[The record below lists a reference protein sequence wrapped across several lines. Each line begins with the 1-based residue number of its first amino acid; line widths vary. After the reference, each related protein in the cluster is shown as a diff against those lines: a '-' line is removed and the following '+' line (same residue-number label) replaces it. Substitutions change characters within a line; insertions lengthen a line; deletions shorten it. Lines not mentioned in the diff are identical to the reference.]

1 MLTLGGC
8 GSKSDC
14 ECEQLS
20 IDYAYVSATHDFDYN
35 NFDIGD
41 YEDCFERYLEDE
53 RRGEKSGLNIGIWG
67 TPNGWFN
74 YLCEHS
80 DVLLSFG
87 GYTTQEIKS
96 ESQGTIIESIS
107 ETLDIS
113 SSNITVKDYTLVQ
126 ESDNVYS
133 GILMTEYEDM
143 TQTWDIKVVWDH
155 NTDEYTV
162 EWEIENEK

>member
-1 MLTLGGC
+1 M
-8 GSKSDC
+8 KSINFI
-14 ECEQLS
+14 LIFS
-20 IDYAYVSATHDFDYN
+20 I
-35 NFDIGD
+35 
-41 YEDCFERYLEDE
+41 
-53 RRGEKSGLNIGIWG
+53 
-67 TPNGWFN
+67 
-74 YLCEHS
+74 
-80 DVLLSFG
+80 VLLSCG